1 MPKPASLYDHQVID
15 GNSKVVPG
23 AMVTFMQGRTKPVI
37 YYDPELKIPA
47 RNPYPTK
54 TDGHIT
60 VYLDP
65 GEYQVEIAHPNGRLR
80 QFTLTAQ
87 ANVGI
92 TPEPVIVERVVEVE
106 GPERIVY
113 RDREDMP
120 DQDRAKLEAAVERL
134 REAAE
139 KMATPKPKRQPN
151 DMFDLSDL
159 QDLIRENEP
168 HAESQERF
176 RLDYVQLTSRLVAPR
191 VTPLSDEE
199 RRYQS
204 RLQVALYAG
213 RGGAVEII

>member
-1 MPKPASLYDHQVID
+1 MANIEPRIRAMLAGTPHAVQKIGPLWQIRVGTHAGARSEGVSLARELLAKYRREHPQKEAAPVET
-15 GNSKVVPG
+15 VREVP
-23 AMVTFMQGRTKPVI
+23 
-37 YYDPELKIPA
+37 
-47 RNPYPTK
+47 
-54 TDGHIT
+54 
-60 VYLDP
+60 
-65 GEYQVEIAHPNGRLR
+65 
-80 QFTLTAQ
+80 
-87 ANVGI
+87 
-92 TPEPVIVERVVEVE
+92 
-106 GPERIVY
+106 GPERVVY

-139 KMATPKPKRQPN
+139 KMATPKPKRGPN

-176 RLDYVQLTSRLVAPR
+176 RLDYVQLTSRLVDPR